1 MTSSLDAR
9 ERASARPGQPWYR
22 NLLYAPGL
30 LTGYGAKTMPGV
42 REAIGSG
49 DWTEAGTYIGRTAEA
64 LNTVADRIDLAA
76 KALAK

>member
-1 MTSSLDAR
+1 MTSSLNAH
-9 ERASARPGQPWYR
+9 ERASARPGQPCYR
-22 NLLYAPGL
+22 ILLYAPGL

-49 DWTEAGTYIGRTAEA
+49 DWTEAWTYIGRTAEA

-76 KALAK
+76 RALAQ